1 MLNLTLALLA
11 TPRPM
16 AKSEIFQK
24 VAGYSGT
31 ADSKERMFE
40 RDKDELRE
48 LGINIQVLPI
58 HPLFDDEL
66 GYQILSHD
74 YFLAELHLSTEEFLW
89 LNMAAH
95 IVREHS
101 TGEKAQAAIQK
112 ILGQRTIDVDQVL
125 EARNLFSLNLLLN
138 DILEIAIGAIR
149 HEIALSF
156 TYNNGFALSH
166 RRVSPYSL
174 ISRGGSWYLVA
185 LDNDDQAVKTFRLN
199 RMTEVALVKSG
210 GFQKFSTE
218 FSLELFIA
226 NFAGEKIPDVKLR
239 AKREISTQHHI
250 FTWLPNRKESLKSGE
265 EVTLADADEIE
276 LTEVILF
283 ALLDFE
289 ILSPLSLRESIIAKL
304 SKVRQV
310 HS

>member
-1 MLNLTLALLA
+1 ITTIRHVANDRIEKTERMLNLTLALLA

-16 AKSEIFQK
+16 SKSDIFQK

-48 LGINIQVLPI
+48 LGIDIQVLPI

-66 GYQILSHD
+66 GYQILSDD

-112 ILGQRTIDVDQVL
+112 ILGQKTIDVDQLL
-125 EARNLFSLNLLLN
+125 EARNIFSLNLLLN
-138 DILEIAIGAIR
+138 DILEIALGAIR

-156 TYNNGFALSH
+156 TYNNGVVLSH

-174 ISRGGSWYLVA
+174 ISRGGNWYVVA
-185 LDNDDQAVKTFRLN
+185 LDSNDQAVKTFRLN

-210 GFQKFSTE
+210 GFQKLSAE
-218 FSLELFIA
+218 FNLERFMA
-226 NFAGEKIPDVKLR
+226 DFAGEEINGVKLR
-239 AKREISTQHHI
+239 ATREI
-250 FTWLPNRKESLKSGE
+250 PR
-265 EVTLADADEIE
+265 
-276 LTEVILF
+276 
-283 ALLDFE
+283 
-289 ILSPLSLRESIIAKL
+289 
-304 SKVRQV
+304 
-310 HS
+310 